1 MGKKTGTTFPI
12 DIKNQTFHALYDT
25 GEGCSL
31 INYSM
36 YKTLGIDLDK
46 GYMPEVKSSTR
57 ENMGALG
64 QVTCTFKI
72 NATQFTQAVIVYRKI
87 TWHMILGTNFTN
99 FVGVIWTREGTQKL
113 MYSNGKTIM

>member
-12 DIKNQTFHALYDT
+12 DIKNQKVHALYDT
-25 GEGCSL
+25 GAGYSL

-36 YKTLGIDLDK
+36 YEKLGIDLDK

-64 QVTCTFKI
+64 HVTCTFKI
-72 NATQFTQAVIVYRKI
+72 NSTQFTQAFIVCRNM
-87 TWHMILGTNFTN
+87 TWHMILGTNFTATN
-99 FVGVIWTREGTQKL
+99 LGVSSGQEKEHE
-113 MYSNGKTIM
+113 S